1 MSTSNAT
8 RQPSPATWR
17 PSRRPGSQP
26 RGRGGGGV
34 PAPPSDAIQE
44 GTGETPAP
52 PDCATAEAALLC
64 DIGHCIHVVD
74 L

>member
-1 MSTSNAT
+1 M
-8 RQPSPATWR
+8 
-17 PSRRPGSQP
+17 
-26 RGRGGGGV
+26 